1 MGKDLIKS
9 MLNKDP
15 EQRLDLLEFMEMRYY
30 SIEEAELDREIGE
43 VTAITE

>member
-1 MGKDLIKS
+1 M

-15 EQRLDLLEFMEMRYY
+15 DQRLDLLSFMEMQYY

-43 VTAITE
+43 VTAITD